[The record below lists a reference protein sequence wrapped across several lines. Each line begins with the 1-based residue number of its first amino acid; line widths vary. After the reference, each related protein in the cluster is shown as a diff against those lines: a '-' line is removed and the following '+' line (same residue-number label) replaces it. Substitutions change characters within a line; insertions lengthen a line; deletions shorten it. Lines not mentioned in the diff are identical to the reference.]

1 MFGDSQ
7 KNRAPSQQ
15 PRLGT
20 AVTSTWSW
28 KAGLHSLPARISL
41 IVLIT
46 AAITSLTVTML
57 SVASMDS
64 FLRAKIDRKF
74 PTILSSV
81 REKMELWY
89 DQRELE
95 INVFKS
101 SSVVVDN
108 VDRIASGV
116 RSTRRKQARAE
127 IETYL
132 RSVIEISPQYGALFV
147 LDGEGTVLASAG
159 QTVSLTPGDREKMRE
174 RTSRAS
180 FEPIYTLGSHRQVA
194 SGAIHRSDGTQ
205 LGSVHSLLRTETMGS
220 LLHSDDL
227 GATGS
232 IYVVTD
238 AGAVAL
244 GSPAVK
250 ASGKIRA
257 HASGS
262 PASPWVEY
270 DTANRERMVSAALP
284 IGRFG
289 WTVVVEEGYAEA
301 FEPSVNAVQRI
312 IGINFA
318 IVVVLC
324 AGAFAMALSI
334 SRPIRALAGAAER
347 ISDGERDVLIPAI
360 DTQDEVG
367 MLARALESMV
377 DRLSENHR
385 EIKRSHQEVEA
396 ANRDLMT
403 EKGELQRANAI
414 LEKLSITDGLTKL
427 HNHRFFQ
434 DQLVREAKRA
444 DRTGKPLTLVL
455 IDIDHFKCWNDRLGH
470 ASGDE
475 ILRKLAACLNETIRE
490 TDLLARYGGEEFV
503 LLLSNTDLEGARALA
518 EKARQRVSET
528 RFFMNPPSEDEA
540 VTISAGVA
548 AYSGDRKA
556 FFVAAD
562 EALYR
567 AKNGGRDCVFVD
579 GE

>member
-1 MFGDSQ
+1 MSGDSHQ
-7 KNRAPSQQ
+7 NRAPSQQ
-15 PRLGT
+15 RRLSA

-28 KAGLHSLPARISL
+28 KAGLRSLPARISL
-41 IVLIT
+41 IVLAT

-81 REKMELWY
+81 RENLDLWY

-95 INVFKS
+95 IGVLKS
-101 SSVVVDN
+101 NALIVDN
-108 VDRIASGV
+108 VDRIARGV
-116 RSTRRKQARAE
+116 RSTRREQARTE

-132 RSVIEISPQYGALFV
+132 TNVIEISPQYRALFV
-147 LDGEGTVLASAG
+147 LDAEGTVLASAG
-159 QTVSLTPGDREKMRE
+159 QTVSLTPNDRETMKD

-180 FEPIYTLGSHRQVA
+180 FEPIYTLGSRRQLA
-194 SGAIHRSDGTQ
+194 SGAIRRSDGTQ
-205 LGSVHSLLRTETMGS
+205 LGSVHSILRTETIGS
-220 LLHSDDL
+220 LLHSEDL

-244 GSPAVK
+244 GSPVAK
-250 ASGKIRA
+250 ASGEILA
-257 HASGS
+257 LASRS
-262 PASPWVEY
+262 PASPLLEY
-270 DTANRERMVSAALP
+270 DTPNRERMVSAALP
-284 IGRFG
+284 FGRFG
-289 WTVVVEEGYAEA
+289 WTVVVREAYAEA

-318 IVVVLC
+318 IALVLC
-324 AGAFAMALSI
+324 AVAFAMTRSI
-334 SRPIRALAGAAER
+334 SRPIRALANAAER
-347 ISDGERDVLIPAI
+347 IRDGERDVPIPAV
-360 DTQDEVG
+360 DAQDEVG
-367 MLARALESMV
+367 MLARALQSMV
-377 DRLSENHR
+377 ERLSENHR
-385 EIKRSHQEVEA
+385 EIQRSHQEVEA
-396 ANRDLMT
+396 ANRDFMT

-414 LEKLSITDGLTKL
+414 LEQLSITDGLTKL

-434 DQLVREAKRA
+434 DQLVRETKRA

-455 IDIDHFKCWNDRLGH
+455 IDIDHFKRWNDRLGH

-475 ILRKLAACLNETIRE
+475 ILRKLAVCLNDAIRE

-503 LLLSNTDLEGARALA
+503 LLLSNTGLDGARALA
-518 EKARQRVSET
+518 EKARQRVAET
-528 RFFMNPPSEDEA
+528 RFFMNLPSEDETL
-540 VTISAGVA
+540 TISAGVA
-548 AYSGDRKA
+548 AYTGDRKA